1 METAKILVL
10 APKINVWEEIK
21 RVFIGYDVT
30 VDYAEAPIQA
40 VSLLAKYP
48 YFGMI
53 VEENL
58 PGVSGM
64 EFSKRVKEK
73 LQNLIVLLLVRK
85 DQVEE
90 RRRAIT
96 STHVD
101 HVVVFPWR
109 LEEAKIAL
117 HEIFPVQPLHLISE
131 EGGERQG
138 DRYVLQES
146 EGQGHLDP
154 DVVKVVIK
162 GIEDLPP
169 LPDVVRKILGLVDD
183 TDASAKD
190 LAQIITSEPSLT
202 AKILKITNSS
212 FYGFRQQ
219 VTTISHAV
227 VILGFNE
234 VKNLVL
240 GYSIFSNILGEKE
253 KKNEQELNFWRHNI
267 ACGVA
272 ARILGEE
279 TGYRNPEE
287 LFVIG
292 LLHDIGKTVFHSY
305 FTERYREA
313 IDGSVREHIP
323 LFQMEK
329 DLLGL
334 THADVGYW
342 LARLWNLPVLIRD
355 GIRFHHTPLLAKKST
370 SSFAPKLVPIIN
382 YADILS
388 KLLGI
393 GDGGDSFVPGLLLPE
408 SMMSVGMEKIGA
420 LCDAIISQVKL
431 FEQSLGIFDER
442 RWEQGPLLQIRRRR
456 MLIID
461 DGEEISPL
469 EVILGVRRVAYKR
482 LPFSKDVFLDMMSRD
497 TDILL
502 LNLRDDAIYPKF
514 MERLLF
520 ENPTPPPVIAFTQ
533 EPKISDP
540 GRHIYYLRRP
550 YNIKE
555 FWRGLETLVSPEA
568 G

>member
-10 APKINVWEEIK
+10 APKIDVWEEIK

-30 VDYAEAPIQA
+30 VDYAEDHIQA

-48 YFGMI
+48 YLGMI

-64 EFSKRVKEK
+64 DFSKRVKEK
-73 LQNLIVLLLVRK
+73 LQNLIILLLVRK

-96 STHVD
+96 SSHVN
-101 HVVVFPWR
+101 HVMVFPWR

-117 HEIFPVQPLHLISE
+117 HEIFPVQPLHLVSE
-131 EGGERQG
+131 EEGERQG
-138 DRYVLQES
+138 DRYILQES

-183 TDASAKD
+183 TDASARD

-240 GYSIFSNILGEKE
+240 GYSIFSNILGRKE
-253 KKNEQELNFWRHNI
+253 KGNERELNFWRHNI

-272 ARILGEE
+272 AKILGEE
-279 TGYRNPEE
+279 MGYKNPEE
-287 LFVIG
+287 LFVVG
-292 LLHDIGKTVFHSY
+292 LLHDIGKTVFYNY
-305 FTERYREA
+305 FTDRYQEA
-313 IDGSVREHIP
+313 IDGSAREHIP

-329 DLLGL
+329 KLLGL

-342 LARLWNLPVLIRD
+342 LALHWNLPVLVRD
-355 GIRFHHTPLLAKKST
+355 GIRFHHTPLLAKKSA
-370 SSFAPKLVPIIN
+370 SSFAPKLVPIVN

-388 KLLGI
+388 KLLGA
-393 GDGGDSFVPGLLLPE
+393 GDGGDSFVPELLLPE
-408 SMMSVGMEKIGA
+408 SMVSVGLKKIGV
-420 LCDAIISQVKL
+420 LCDEVISQVKL
-431 FEQSLGIFDER
+431 FEQSLGIFDEG
-442 RWEQGPLLQIRRRR
+442 RWEQGSLLQLRHRRVF
-456 MLIID
+456 IID
-461 DGEEISPL
+461 DGEGISPL
-469 EVILGVRRVAYKR
+469 EVMLGVRGVAYKR
-482 LPFSKDVFLDMMSRD
+482 LPFSKDVFLDMLSRD

-502 LNLRDDAIYPKF
+502 LNLKDDAIYPKF

-520 ENPTPPPVIAFTQ
+520 ENSTPPPVIAFTQ
-533 EPKISDP
+533 GPKLSDR
-540 GRHIYYLRRP
+540 GRQIYYFRKP
-550 YNIKE
+550 FNIEE